1 MFFDKILKIYLKK
14 YPKKNRE
21 EFIRTLR
28 RILQEVKNISYNQT
42 VFDNIYLS
50 ENEEK
55 LLHQY
60 TIRYL
65 NHEPLSKIFCKKS
78 FWKYDFCVDR
88 NVLDPRP
95 ETEIIVESVLNLYKT
110 GAKFNILDIGT
121 GSGAIILSVLKEFP
135 RSCGIGIDISAD
147 AVHIAQKNAQL
158 LNVSN
163 VAIKNLSIEGFLKQ
177 TNSLFDIVVSNPP
190 YIVSDDIKK
199 LDPSVKNFDPKI
211 ALDGGLDGLSFYR
224 LIIQNAKILTK
235 KFLILEIGY
244 GQEKDVKSLLYE
256 NNLNILEV
264 KKDLNNIPRT
274 VISTI

>member
-78 FWKYDFCVDR
+78 FWKYDFYVDR

-244 GQEKDVKSLLYE
+244 GQENDVKSLLYE